1 MIMNWG
7 YKILTAICIFLVAM
21 IGMVFIAMR
30 QDNDLIEENYY
41 EKELAF
47 QAQIDAAKRLD
58 AVDDGKFLKLS
69 TNNIMLQLP
78 MGTFEQNV
86 SGKIEFLRRD
96 DARKDAKFDLHVNE
110 NGSEFFPIQLFSMG
124 SYQVRISW
132 ENDALLYFQ
141 QEDLMIP

>member
-1 MIMNWG
+1 MNWG